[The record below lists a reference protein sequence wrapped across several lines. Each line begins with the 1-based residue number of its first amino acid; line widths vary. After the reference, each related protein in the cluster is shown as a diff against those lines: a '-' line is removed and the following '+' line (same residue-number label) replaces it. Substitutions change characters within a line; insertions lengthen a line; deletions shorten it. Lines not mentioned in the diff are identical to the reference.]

1 MIDIKN
7 ALRCGNTDLKNTFK
21 NYFKAIGES
30 YFDKAY
36 NELPGII
43 KNNIKVSIKNC
54 GINAVVDQI
63 YSTIDSATQLVNLI
77 QETSKAIA
85 VIHKVCILLDRH
97 FNNREVGRRVVATST
112 FKLFRLKEHCITNF
126 YKIKNTKSVFVIAN
140 VLLYFMIKHTYVC
153 KCIFDSCNIGTS
165 DLPDIYAQSS
175 RAAGPRAEGIHIRQ
189 ITSAYVTTIM

>member
-30 YFDKAY
+30 YFDNAY
-36 NELPGII
+36 NKLPGII

-85 VIHKVCILLDRH
+85 VIHKVRILLDRH
-97 FNNREVGRRVVATST
+97 YNNRVVGRRTVATST
-112 FKLFRLKEHCITNF
+112 FKLFRLKKHCITNF
-126 YKIKNTKSVFVIAN
+126 YKIKNTKCVFTIAN
-140 VLLYFMIKHTYVC
+140 VLLYFMIKHTYI
-153 KCIFDSCNIGTS
+153 CICIYLYPNAWEDQM
-165 DLPDIYAQSS
+165 LYWDIFKIYH
-175 RAAGPRAEGIHIRQ
+175 G
-189 ITSAYVTTIM
+189 V